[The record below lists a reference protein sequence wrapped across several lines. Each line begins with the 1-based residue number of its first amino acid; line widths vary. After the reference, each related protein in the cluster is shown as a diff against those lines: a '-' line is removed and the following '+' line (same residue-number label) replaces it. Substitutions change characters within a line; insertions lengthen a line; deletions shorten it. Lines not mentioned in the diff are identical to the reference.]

1 MHYVSLL
8 RYHLSSLLYF
18 YSHALAQSHITHEYY
33 QIKESKQSIPHQIAA
48 NGEEYAVSSKA
59 VGNASEKQQQQQQQP
74 LVEYAEVDNS
84 KNKSPQQHNIPSGYE
99 INENIIIANKEVSVY
114 VHTYLIVYL

>member
-59 VGNASEKQQQQQQQP
+59 VGDASEKQQQQP

-84 KNKSPQQHNIPSGYE
+84 KNKSPQQHNVPSGYE
-99 INENIIIANKEVSVY
+99 INENIIIANKEVSV
-114 VHTYLIVYL
+114 HIRT